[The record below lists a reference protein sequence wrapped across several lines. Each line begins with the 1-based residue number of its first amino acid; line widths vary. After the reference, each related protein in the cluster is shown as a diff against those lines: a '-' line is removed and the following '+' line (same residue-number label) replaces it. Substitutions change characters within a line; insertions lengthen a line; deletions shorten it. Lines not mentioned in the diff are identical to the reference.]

1 MLFLWQIVSDPKT
14 GLGWLNNW
22 LARLL
27 LLQGEVA
34 FTVSTPRLTG
44 VAVSP
49 TGIWNTTNTMENKW
63 WVKIRVFRRNVEKYM
78 LNHFLIINVT
88 IWCYFIAFSLSWIVM
103 SLFLQVFLFPS
114 LPTLPLS
121 LSLSLSL
128 SLLPTCLF
136 YSLFLFLSLS
146 FYFSLSLSLYLFLLS
161 FYSILSLSLSFSS
174 YLSIIL
180 CISLCFSHSSYN
192 SHFLITF
199 LFHLYRV

>member
-128 SLLPTCLF
+128 SYLPVYSTLSF
-136 YSLFLFLSLS
+136 FFSLFPFISVFLFPSISFYYLSIPYYLSLS
-146 FYFSLSLSLYLFLLS
+146 PSLHIY
-161 FYSILSLSLSFSS
+161 LSFSV
-174 YLSIIL
+174 YLSVFRIHRTIV
-180 CISLCFSHSSYN
+180 
-192 SHFLITF
+192 TF
-199 LFHLYRV
+199 